1 MCQLLL
7 KIESILE
14 SIVVGCVAICNIDCD
29 VIIVTVG
36 QVNVV
41 AVVSSCSVG
50 TRHFIVVV
58 NFNTIVKSTLAPVC
72 VNTHPTTSPKRISIK
87 PTPAH
92 ISTIFQTS
100 SFHALRSVVKLG

>member
-50 TRHFIVVV
+50 TRHFIVV
-58 NFNTIVKSTLAPVC
+58 NFNTVVKSTLAPVC
-72 VNTHPTTSPKRISIK
+72 VTNTYPTTSSKRISIK

-92 ISTIFQTS
+92 ISTIFQTR
-100 SFHALRSVVKLG
+100 SFHALRRVVKLG